1 MEFTDQP
8 FAPGPATL
16 RDFEPRRAAR
26 RSQRPWT
33 RGPRLALVFL
43 AALSLGPGRAAAQGT
58 VPPPPP
64 PPAAA
69 PSTVAPERPLTADE
83 ALWRLTKGYERYRS
97 GRFSERNYDRRREE
111 LRQAQRPYAAVLT
124 CSDSRV
130 PPELIF
136 DEDLGRLYV
145 VRVAAG
151 VIDPVTMGSLEDAVG
166 RMGVPVILFMGH
178 TGCGLVRDACT
189 GEAHVGGVGDIVA
202 RIQPACT
209 WARREAGDE
218 ASFIRRATQLNVFL
232 QMSRCLKNSTLI
244 AERVKTGRL
253 RLLGAV
259 YEIDT
264 GELRMMGDVAIG
276 EGLKLFM
283 DVGLSP
289 ITVPAP
295 AAAPAKAPAA
305 AAATAPTAA
314 PAKAPAAAAATAP
327 TAAPAKAPAAAA
339 TAPAVVP
346 PTPDPARPAASRPPA
361 PEAPHPAEPA
371 PLPAGTTRPAPEKVS
386 VESLESTGGY
396 NVAAERKARPNIFT
410 DGKQYCVQVSAFR
423 KREVAEGEAARL
435 RAKKLAAFVV
445 AGTADGTWYRVRVA
459 GFGTLA
465 EAVAFEKS
473 RKR

>member
-1 MEFTDQP
+1 MTQSCLTHP
-8 FAPGPATL
+8 PNGAPSPRSGSRALRFA
-16 RDFEPRRAAR
+16 RA
-26 RSQRPWT
+26 
-33 RGPRLALVFL
+33 FL
-43 AALSLGPGRAAAQGT
+43 AALALVSGRAAAQE
-58 VPPPPP
+58 PIP
-64 PPAAA
+64 PPAASPLTA
-69 PSTVAPERPLTADE
+69 TADRPVTADE
-83 ALWRLTKGYERYRS
+83 AVWRLSKGYERYRS
-97 GRFSERNYDRRREE
+97 GRFSERNQAQRREA

-136 DEDLGRLYV
+136 DEDLGRLCV

-151 VIDPVTMGSLEDAVG
+151 VIDPVTMGSLEDAVE
-166 RMGVPVILFMGH
+166 RSGVPVILFMGH

-209 WARREAGDE
+209 WARREAVDE
-218 ASFIRRATQLNVFL
+218 SSVVRRATELNVFL
-232 QMSRCLKNSTLI
+232 QMSRCLRNSTFI

-283 DVGLSP
+283 NIGLSP
-289 ITVPAP
+289 ITVPV
-295 AAAPAKAPAA
+295 PAA
-305 AAATAPTAA
+305 AAEE
-314 PAKAPAAAAATAP
+314 
-327 TAAPAKAPAAAA
+327 
-339 TAPAVVP
+339 APAVASP
-346 PTPDPARPAASRPPA
+346 APEPARPAASRPPA
-361 PEAPHPAEPA
+361 PEPPRPAEPV
-371 PLPAGTTRPAPEKVS
+371 PLPAGTTPPAAEKIA
-386 VESLESTGGY
+386 VEALESTGGY
-396 NVAAERKARPNIFT
+396 DVAAERKVRPNIFT

-435 RAKKLAAFVV
+435 RAKKLAVFVV
-445 AGTADGTWYRVRVA
+445 AGTTDGTWYRVRVG

-465 EAVAFEKS
+465 DAVAFEKNP
-473 RKR
+473 KR